1 MEEVLCL
8 AYGEMG
14 LLPHELE
21 AYTPAEFQAKCRGFA
36 RGNERLEV
44 IARTMTGFMM
54 SVHLDKKAKFDIVT
68 AWPILS
74 VDEKNKFRT
83 QTVQSKAKIAEM
95 MNRLAE
101 QKKSWQ
107 TVS

>member
-1 MEEVLCL
+1 
-8 AYGEMG
+8 MG

-21 AYTPAEFQAKCRGFA
+21 EYTPAQFEVKCRGFSRAAEKIEVLA
-36 RGNERLEV
+36 RR
-44 IARTMTGFMM
+44 MTGFGM
-54 SVHLDKKAKFDIVT
+54 SVHLDKKAKFDITT

-74 VDEKNKFRT
+74 VDGKSEFRT
-83 QTVQSKAKIAEM
+83 QAVQSKAKIAEM

>member
-1 MEEVLCL
+1 
-8 AYGEMG
+8 MG

-21 AYTPAEFQAKCRGFA
+21 EYTTAQFQAKCRGFA
-36 RGNERLEV
+36 KSNDKVEV

-54 SVHLDKKAKFDIVT
+54 SVHLDKKAKFDIIT
-68 AWPILS
+68 AWPILN
-74 VDEKNKFRT
+74 VDEKNKYRT
-83 QTVQSKAKIAEM
+83 QAVQSKAKIAEM
-95 MNRLAE
+95 MDRLAE